1 MAVATEDRDLGIR
14 VCVSEE
20 VEKRF
25 LKQLFGGFVVV
36 FVVAG
41 VFLSWECAKNY
52 IHEHKIV

>member
-14 VCVSEE
+14 FCVSEE

-36 FVVAG
+36 FVVTG

-52 IHEHKIV
+52 SRT